1 MGYSFNTLII
11 FLSSFFKNTN
21 LFFSPFLNLLK
32 TLFIVLIEQSIFKTW
47 IKIHG
52 KFINLKRLCF
62 HQIRVTKTFYGGL

>member
-11 FLSSFFKNTN
+11 FFFKNTN

-47 IKIHG
+47 IKSIE
-52 KFINLKRLCF
+52 NL
-62 HQIRVTKTFYGGL
+62 